1 MLFFRVVSLDDAL
14 AHRARFEA
22 VPTERIGIGAAA
34 GRVLGADFVS
44 PEDLPGFRRSIMD
57 GFAVQAVST
66 FGASETAPALVD
78 VVGSVSMGAATD
90 LVVGRGQAARIP
102 TGGMLPGGADAVVMI
117 EHTEALDED
126 SVEIA
131 RAVAPGQNVV
141 EPSDDVALGACL
153 LRQGR
158 VLRAADI
165 GLLAALGATEVCVFR
180 RPRVAILSTGDE
192 VMPLGAELGPGQVRD
207 VNAWTLSAM
216 VQAAGGVPVRRGIV
230 ADDEGALLDAARGAL
245 EVADMVLISG
255 GSSVGTRDLTIE
267 TLEALPD
274 SEVLVHGVAIKPGKP
289 TILARVGGKA
299 VWGLPG
305 HVTSAMVVFEALVR
319 AFVER
324 IAGVT
329 DDLARPSRAAR
340 ISRDLPSEHGRVDHI
355 RVRLEERG
363 GAWWAVPLRG
373 GSALI
378 RTMVQADG
386 LVRVDRDTEG
396 LREGEPV
403 EVQLW
408 R

>member
-1 MLFFRVVSLDDAL
+1 MKFFRVVSLDDAL
-14 AHRARFEA
+14 AHRGRFE
-22 VPTERIGIGAAA
+22 VVGTEQLALGAAF
-34 GRVLGADFVS
+34 GRVLAADFVS
-44 PEDLPGFRRSIMD
+44 PEDLPGFRRSIVD
-57 GFAVQAVST
+57 GFAVQAAST

-78 VVGSVSMGAATD
+78 VLGSVSMGAATD
-90 LVVGRGQAARIP
+90 LRVGRGQAARIP

-141 EPSDDVALGACL
+141 EPSDDVAMGAVL
-153 LRQGR
+153 LRRGR

-165 GLLAALGATEVCVFR
+165 GLLAALGATGVSVFR

-216 VQAAGGVPVRRGIV
+216 VEAAGGVPIRRGIV

-245 EVADMVLISG
+245 QVADMVLISG
-255 GSSVGTRDLTIE
+255 GSSVGTRDLTID

-274 SEVLVHGVAIKPGKP
+274 SEVLLHGVAIKPGKP
-289 TILARVGGKA
+289 TILARVGGAA

-324 IAGVT
+324 IGGVQ
-329 DDLARPSRAAR
+329 DGLLRPTRAAR
-340 ISRDLPSEHGRVDHI
+340 ISRDLPSEHGRVDFV
-355 RVRLEERG
+355 RVRLEERD
-363 GAWWAVPLRG
+363 GAWWAAPLRG

-386 LVRVDRDTEG
+386 LVRIERDTEG
-396 LREGEPV
+396 LREGEV
-403 EVQLW
+403 VQVQLW

>member
-141 EPSDDVALGACL
+141 EPSDDVAIGACL
-153 LRQGR
+153 LRRGR

-165 GLLAALGATEVCVFR
+165 GLLAALGATEVCVFQ

>member
-1 MLFFRVVSLDDAL
+1 MKFFRVVSLDDAL
-14 AHRARFEA
+14 AHRERFDVVDSEE
-22 VPTERIGIGAAA
+22 VGLGSAA
-34 GRVLGADFVS
+34 GRVLAADFVS

-57 GFAVQAVST
+57 GFAVQAAST

-78 VVGSVSMGAATD
+78 VVGSVSMGVAAG
-90 LVVGRGQAARIP
+90 LRVGPGQAARIP
-102 TGGMLPGGADAVVMI
+102 TGGMLPDGADAVVMI

-141 EPSDDVALGACL
+141 EPSDDVAVGACL

-165 GLLAALGATEVCVFR
+165 GLLAALGATTVSVVR
-180 RPRVAILSTGDE
+180 RPRIAILSTGDE

-216 VQAAGGVPVRRGIV
+216 VEAAGGVAVRRGIV

-245 EVADMVLISG
+245 EAADMVLISG

-289 TILARVGGKA
+289 TILARVGGAA

-305 HVTSAMVVFEALVR
+305 HVTSAMVVFQALVR

-324 IAGVT
+324 IAGVV
-329 DDLARPSRAAR
+329 DLPVRPARAAR

-355 RVRLEERG
+355 RVRIEERSDGRWAVPRRG
-363 GAWWAVPLRG
+363 GA
-373 GSALI
+373 ALI

-386 LVRVDRDTEG
+386 LVRIARDTEG
-396 LREGEPV
+396 LREGDPV

>member
-22 VPTERIGIGAAA
+22 VPTERIGLGAAA

>member
-78 VVGSVSMGAATD
+78 VVGSVRMGAATD

-102 TGGMLPGGADAVVMI
+102 TGGMLPSGADAVVMI

-141 EPSDDVALGACL
+141 EPSDDVAIGACL
-153 LRQGR
+153 LRRGR

-165 GLLAALGATEVCVFR
+165 GLLAALGATEVCVFQ